1 MPLALLLGNWKLIL
15 FGVVAVAAVVYHLVA
30 VSNARQDGRDE
41 VWAILSGF
49 YAAGGAV
56 IAGSVSD
63 AVVGFAWVSASLFL
77 LSSGIYVGTALLRKI
92 N

>member
-1 MPLALLLGNWKLIL
+1 MTDQNSPEAPQWKRRRWMNTA
-15 FGVVAVAAVVYHLVA
+15 GAVT
-30 VSNARQDGRDE
+30 G
-41 VWAILSGF
+41 LSGF

-56 IAGSVSD
+56 IVGSASD